1 MCHGCLSGCPP
12 RARVYVCVCVVLTV
26 WCPLCVVQNNKSV
39 DMKTL
44 LSVQLFASYWCRVLA
59 NAAISVVCI
68 TLIILTFMDGS
79 ANTPHHI
86 TSGRDAQ

>member
-1 MCHGCLSGCPP
+1 MGRAVYACCLWCACGG
-12 RARVYVCVCVVLTV
+12 VCFC
-26 WCPLCVVQNNKSV
+26 WQNNKSV

-68 TLIILTFMDGS
+68 TLIILTFTDG
-79 ANTPHHI
+79 
-86 TSGRDAQ
+86 